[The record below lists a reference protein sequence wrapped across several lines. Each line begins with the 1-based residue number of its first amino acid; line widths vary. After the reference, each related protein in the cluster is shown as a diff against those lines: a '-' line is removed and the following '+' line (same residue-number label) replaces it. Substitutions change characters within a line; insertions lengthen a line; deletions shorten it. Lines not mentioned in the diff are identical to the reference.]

1 MANPNIVN
9 VSSIYGNTSYL
20 IPSAASVTGSIATT
34 TLTVTAVASGAIAP
48 NHFITGFNILSNV
61 SVVNQLTATNTAT
74 VTATFTQ
81 ATVGSNTIVL
91 STYTLGNVTVIVPG
105 QFVQPISGIPANTY
119 VVAVNQLTSNTHTVT
134 ISNVTTGAVSGS
146 GSLYTAGQAGTY
158 TVSSSQTVASTT
170 ITLGGMIWSA
180 LTPAAGTVNK
190 IDNLVASNVTGSN
203 ATVTVAI
210 NSAANGLGTNYRL
223 IYQVP
228 VPANASIVIV
238 DKSTAFYLGETQS
251 IVVTSGTAAAI
262 EMTASYEAIT

>member
-48 NHFITGFNILSNV
+48 NHFITGTGVTTNT
-61 SVVNQLTATNTAT
+61 SVISQLTATNTAT

-81 ATVGSNTIVL
+81 ASTGVNTIVL
-91 STYTLGNVTVIVPG
+91 STYTLGTSASIVVG
-105 QFVQPISGIPANTY
+105 QFVQPVSGIPANTY
-119 VVAVNQLTSNTHTVT
+119 VTAVNPTTNTIT

-146 GSLYTAGQAGTY
+146 ASLYTAGQAGTY

-170 ITLGGMIWSA
+170 ITLGGMIWTA
-180 LTPAAGTVNK
+180 LTPTSNTINK
-190 IDNLVASNVTGSN
+190 IDNIVASNVTASN
-203 ATVTVAI
+203 AIVTVAI
-210 NSAANGLGTNYRL
+210 SSAAAGIGTSYRL
-223 IYQVP
+223 IYQLPVP
-228 VPANASIVIV
+228 VNASIVIV
-238 DKSTAFYLGETQS
+238 DKSTAFYLGEAQS

>member
-48 NHFITGFNILSNV
+48 NHFITGTGVTTNT
-61 SVVNQLTATNTAT
+61 SVVSQLTATNTAT

-81 ATVGSNTIVL
+81 ATVGSSTIVL
-91 STYTLGNVTVIVPG
+91 STYTVGTVAAIVVG
-105 QFVQPISGIPANTY
+105 QFVQPVSGIPAGTY
-119 VVAVNQLTSNTHTVT
+119 VTAVNPTTNTIT
-134 ISNVTTGAVSGS
+134 ISKVTTGAVSGS
-146 GSLYTAGQAGTY
+146 ASLYTAGQAGTY
-158 TVSSSQTVASTT
+158 TVSSSQTVTSTT
-170 ITLGGMIWSA
+170 ITLGGMIWTA
-180 LTPAAGTVNK
+180 LTPASNTINK
-190 IDNLVASNVTGSN
+190 IDNIVASNVTASN

-228 VPANASIVIV
+228 VPTNASIVIV